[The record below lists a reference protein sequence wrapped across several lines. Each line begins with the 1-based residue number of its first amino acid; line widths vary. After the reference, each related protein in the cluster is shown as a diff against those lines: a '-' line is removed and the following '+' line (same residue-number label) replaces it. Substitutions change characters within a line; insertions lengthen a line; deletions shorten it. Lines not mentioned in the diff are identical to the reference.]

1 MTRTTSIAFCL
12 VWMLLPSAAA
22 DPQPLGDPQA
32 GYVLDID
39 DGHEWVSEISYS
51 PGITSKLCIERA
63 DPAMILCVQSLQ
75 RKMALADRAALAQ
88 GYFAALEKRYP
99 SKVQPERHSEV
110 FGLLEG
116 QGERFVTT
124 SSELPDTR
132 RWVIAFAGTNKHR
145 ATANGGCVRRPE
157 RPGSREHDVRAHL
170 VGHRVSGRRPDGRV
184 AS

>member
-12 VWMLLPSAAA
+12 VWMLLPNAAA

-39 DGHEWVSEISYS
+39 DGHEWVSEVSYS

-75 RKMALADRAALAQ
+75 RKMALADRAGLAE

-99 SKVQPERHSEV
+99 SKAQPERHAEV

-116 QGERFVTT
+116 QGQRFVTT
-124 SSELPDTR
+124 SSELPNTR
-132 RWVIAFAGTNKHR
+132 RWVIAFAGTNTHGQPQMAVAFADPNDRDR
-145 ATANGGCVRRPE
+145 ASTMFE
-157 RPGSREHDVRAHL
+157 RILSAIVYQAGDRTGV
-170 VGHRVSGRRPDGRV
+170 
-184 AS
+184 